1 MYFIQSS
8 NLVHLLVDHLPP
20 FIFQDIET
28 ASVIGSKSYNTLVAE
43 YVTRRSEQEETKP
56 TKSEQEVN
64 QDEEGQTVDFAA
76 ACTATLGV
84 PSPSLS
90 RGLSFEVEDIPVPP
104 VIPSADE
111 QKRRGDIE
119 EEEELKRI
127 LDLSKSE
134 ILDQV
139 IDSSVISPISEEN
152 AKVEN
157 SELVAPKNESA
168 PDTTEKPDESP
179 LFEMKSEN
187 SDLSEPELALPHK
200 KEDKTDLIESA
211 PEGVENSEGV
221 TFPRLSSDNI
231 SLDVNQFMAGNTG
244 EQLVGTTGEEHDSVG
259 TVPAEVKDN
268 YLDGPDV
275 VDNEP
280 MYQGEE
286 HILNSRSMVYESPE
300 PVYEGEVLLAEK
312 ASKEASPHES
322 GDEPEDHQCKCFFI

>member
-8 NLVHLLVDHLPP
+8 NLVHLLVDDLPP

-322 GDEPEDHQCKCFFI
+322 GDEPKDHQCKCFFI